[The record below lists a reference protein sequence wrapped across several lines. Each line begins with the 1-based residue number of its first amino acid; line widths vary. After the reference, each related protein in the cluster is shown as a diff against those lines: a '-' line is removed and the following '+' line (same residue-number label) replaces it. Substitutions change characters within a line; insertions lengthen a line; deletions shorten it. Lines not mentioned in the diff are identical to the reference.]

1 MNSEGM
7 LKQEI
12 AKYVVEAR
20 NQQKVEFRARMKPEE
35 VLELESRN
43 MKKYGNTVG
52 PDEKWLFEYN
62 MKKAIMEG
70 RSIEPD
76 AIWNMVIKESM
87 KKDDVINTL
96 LGLIY

>member
-1 MNSEGM
+1 
-7 LKQEI
+7 
-12 AKYVVEAR
+12 
-20 NQQKVEFRARMKPEE
+20 
-35 VLELESRN
+35 
-43 MKKYGNTVG
+43 
-52 PDEKWLFEYN
+52 
-62 MKKAIMEG
+62 MEG